1 MNRLVVAALVL
12 LGAAMGARADVADP
26 GRALFEG
33 RHPALRETTLPG
45 DARSRVPIEQ
55 AACVSCHRPSGL
67 GSFEGGVDG
76 GVSVPPISS
85 GLLAAPYDPATTRRF
100 SAGTQLRIRPAYD
113 AEALQR
119 LLNEGVTPDGR
130 TLAGLMPRYKLDR
143 AQASSLLTH
152 LNRLGVDPAPGVD
165 DDVVHFATITTDDVP
180 EAREQELLRV
190 MQAFVDQKNA
200 GTRQELKRRSS
211 AIRNEHVMYSR
222 YRKWTLHHWRLNG
235 PPSTWRAQL
244 DAAYRAR
251 PVFAVL
257 SGTSDQDW
265 GPVHAFCE
273 SERVP
278 CLLPIVTYPGAD
290 GGFYSVYLSGGAP
303 AQARWLADHVQQQR
317 RDLLAARWRVLVG
330 DGPAA
335 QALGERIASELRVSG
350 VDASAGPARAGD
362 AVIVSALGLPATQA
376 ALASTPLPGNA
387 QVFLLAGAGQP
398 GPAQQGPAT
407 DLRFDWVTHQAG
419 QAAALARA
427 RGWWRGREFRPRDE
441 AFAAQVLLAL
451 TVASETLVHVD
462 ERFSREYCLEKL
474 EHNMENVPP
483 MTSYPRLSLGPTQRF
498 AARTIWL
505 EPGR

>member
-1 MNRLVVAALVL
+1 MNRRVVAAFLL
-12 LGAAMGARADVADP
+12 LGAAIGAWADVLDP

-33 RHPALRETTLPG
+33 RHPALRDTTLPG
-45 DARSRVPIEQ
+45 DAGSRVPVEQ
-55 AACVSCHRPSGL
+55 AACISCHRPSGL
-67 GSFEGGVDG
+67 GSFEGGVDS

-113 AEALQR
+113 ADALQR
-119 LLNEGVTPDGR
+119 LLNEGLTPDGR
-130 TLAGLMPRYKLDR
+130 MLAGLMPRYKLDR
-143 AQASSLLTH
+143 AQASSLLAH

-165 DDVVHFATITTDDVP
+165 EDVVHFATITTDDVP
-180 EAREQELLRV
+180 DAREQELLRV
-190 MQAFVDQKNA
+190 MQAFIDQKNA
-200 GTRQELKRRSS
+200 GTRQELRRRAS

-222 YRKWTLHHWRLNG
+222 YRKWILHHWRLKG
-235 PPSTWRAQL
+235 APETWRSQL

-257 SGTSDQDW
+257 SGTSGQDW
-265 GPVHAFCE
+265 APVHGFCE

-278 CLLPIVTYPGAD
+278 CLLPIVSYPGAD
-290 GGFYSVYLSGGAP
+290 RGFYSVYLSGGAP
-303 AQARWLADHVQQQR
+303 AQARWLADHAQQQR
-317 RDLLAARWRVLVG
+317 RDLLTARWRVLVG

-335 QALGERIASELRVSG
+335 HALGERIATELRDAG
-350 VDASAGPARAGD
+350 VDASAGPVRAGD
-362 AVIVSALGLPATQA
+362 DVVVSALGPPATQA
-376 ALASTPLPGNA
+376 AIASIPRPGPA

-398 GPAQQGPAT
+398 GPADPGSST
-407 DLRFDWVTHQAG
+407 GLRVDWVTHQSG

-474 EHNMENVPP
+474 EHNLENVPP
-483 MTSYPRLSLGPTQRF
+483 MTSYPRLSLGPTQRY

-505 EPGR
+505 EPDR